1 MNDKHF
7 EGNSVV
13 TVPNEN
19 EINEKAP
26 RPVKRI
32 AAIHDLS
39 CFGRCALTVVIPVL
53 SALGYQV
60 VPIPTALLSTHTGGF
75 SGIHFS
81 DLTDSMSKISEHF
94 EKLSLSFDAIYTGF
108 LGSEAQIGIV
118 EDFIR
123 TFGKDRTVMVDPVM
137 GDDGMLY
144 STYTDELMRGM
155 SHLCKHADIITPNL
169 TEACFLTGI
178 PYKNTAQMSDSE
190 RFEYLD
196 NICMAL
202 ETEKKKK
209 IVITGICDGT
219 DKLATYGIDPD
230 TDSHFYHTVSRVA
243 KNYPGTGDLF
253 ASVLLGEYMQAQD
266 FAASTSFA
274 SNFTSKVMEYSA
286 KFDTPT
292 RDGVALELF
301 LGDLTDSIKKSAK
314 ETCDGR
320 TKA

>member
-1 MNDKHF
+1 MNEQQI

-39 CFGRCALTVVIPVL
+39 CFGRCALTVVIPAL

-81 DLTDSMSKISEHF
+81 DLTDSMSQISEHF
-94 EKLSLSFDAIYTGF
+94 EKLSLTFDAIYTGF

-118 EDFIR
+118 EDFICR
-123 TFGKDRTVMVDPVM
+123 FGKDCTVMVDPVM

-155 SHLCKHADIITPNL
+155 SHLCKYADIITPNL

-178 PYKNTAQMSDSE
+178 PYKNTAKMSESE
-190 RFEYLD
+190 RSEYLD
-196 NICMAL
+196 NICVAL
-202 ETEKKKK
+202 ETDKKKK
-209 IVITGICDGT
+209 IVITGICDGSE
-219 DKLATYGIDPD
+219 KFGTYGIDPD
-230 TDSHFYHTVSRVA
+230 TKSRFFHSVQRIP

-253 ASVLLGEYMQAQD
+253 ASVLLGEFIRTEN
-266 FAASTSFA
+266 FADSTVFA
-274 SNFTSKVMEYSA
+274 SDFTSKVMEYTA
-286 KFDTPT
+286 KFDTPE

-301 LGDLTDSIKKSAK
+301 LGDLTERLKKS
-314 ETCDGR
+314 
-320 TKA
+320 

>member
-1 MNDKHF
+1 MKEQQF

-39 CFGRCALTVVIPVL
+39 CFGRCALTVVIPAL

-75 SGIHFS
+75 SGIHFF

-94 EKLSLSFDAIYTGF
+94 EKLSISFDAIYTGF
-108 LGSEAQIGIV
+108 LGSEAQIELV
-118 EDFIR
+118 ENFIS
-123 TFGKDRTVMVDPVM
+123 TFGNDCTVMVDPVM

-144 STYTDELMRGM
+144 STYTTELMRGI

-178 PYKNTAQMSDSE
+178 PYNNTAKMSDSE
-190 RFEYLD
+190 RSEYLD
-196 NICMAL
+196 SICAAL
-202 ETEKKKK
+202 ETDKKKK
-209 IVITGICDGT
+209 IIITGICDGT
-219 DKLATYGIDPD
+219 DKLATYGIDPK
-230 TDSHFYHTVSRVA
+230 TNSCFYHTVRRVS

-253 ASVLLGEYMQAQD
+253 ASVLLGEFMRNQD
-266 FAASTSFA
+266 FAESVAFA
-274 SNFTSKVMEYSA
+274 SNFTSKVMEYTA

-292 RDGVALELF
+292 RNGVALELF
-301 LGDLTDSIKKSAK
+301 LGDLTERLKISKGDA
-314 ETCDGR
+314 
-320 TKA
+320 

>member
-1 MNDKHF
+1 MNDTQI

-39 CFGRCALTVVIPVL
+39 CFGRCALTVVIPAL

-81 DLTDSMSKISEHF
+81 DLTENMSRISEHF
-94 EKLSLSFDAIYTGF
+94 EDLSLSFDAIYTGF
-108 LGSEAQIGIV
+108 LGSEAQIEIV

-123 TFGKDRTVMVDPVM
+123 TFGKNCTVMVDPVM

-155 SHLCKHADIITPNL
+155 SKLCQHADIITPNL
-169 TEACFLTGI
+169 TEACFLTGT
-178 PYKNTAQMSDSE
+178 PYKNTAKMSDSE
-190 RFEYLD
+190 RSEYLY
-196 NICMAL
+196 NICAAL

-209 IVITGICDGT
+209 IIMTGICAGK
-219 DKLATYGIDPD
+219 DKLAIYGVDPS
-230 TDSHFYHTVSRVA
+230 TDSRFYHTVDRVS

-253 ASVLLGEYMQAQD
+253 ASVLLGEFIRTQN
-266 FAASTSFA
+266 FADSATFA

-286 KFDTPT
+286 RFDTPT
-292 RDGVALELF
+292 RNGVALELF
-301 LGDLTDSIKKSAK
+301 LGDLTDRIKKA
-314 ETCDGR
+314 
-320 TKA
+320 